1 MRRHVVPVLL
11 HQDVLSMIYA
21 GHVVLVPS
29 LRILRNRVRVIDNLS
44 ADARVVLLPVKHLA
58 HLLLALLLVLQV
70 HYLND
75 NVVLTVRKHLLDLR
89 LRKER
94 ACGHL
99 L

>member
-11 HQDVLSMIYA
+11 QQDVLSMTYA
-21 GHVVLVPS
+21 RHVVLVPS
-29 LRILRNRVRVIDNLS
+29 LRILRNRVRVVNNLS

-58 HLLLALLLVLQV
+58 HLLLALFLVLEV
-70 HYLND
+70 HNLND
-75 NVVLTVRKHLLDLR
+75 YVVLTVRKHLLDLR
-89 LRKER
+89 LREEC